1 MKHKPMEKRSHA
13 RVSIRRKIMFLS
25 DTSKRFGT
33 LADCSESGMFIK
45 TMSSFPFESEYDI
58 LIPRKEDVL
67 IIPVKVVRAVTSEN
81 FYEGMGV
88 QLVNTPTTY
97 LNFVMG
103 HHRA

>member
-1 MKHKPMEKRSHA
+1 MEKRSHA
-13 RVSIRRKIMFLS
+13 RVSVNQEIIFLS

-45 TMSSFPFESEYDI
+45 TMSSCPFESEYDV
-58 LIPRKEDVL
+58 LIPRKQDVL
-67 IIPVKVVRAVTSEN
+67 IIPVKVVRAVTSGN

-88 QLVNTPTTY
+88 QLVDTPPNY

-103 HHRA
+103 QYQS